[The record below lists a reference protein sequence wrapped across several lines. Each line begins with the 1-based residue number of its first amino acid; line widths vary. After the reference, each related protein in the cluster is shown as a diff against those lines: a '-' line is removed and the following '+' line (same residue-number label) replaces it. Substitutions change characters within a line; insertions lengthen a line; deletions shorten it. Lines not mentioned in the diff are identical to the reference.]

1 MTRVRS
7 HYSEIA
13 DPIVPDTLPARPRR
27 APTRR
32 RLGQLL
38 LERGVITEDQ
48 LARALSEKSTT
59 GERLGTALVR
69 LGLLTESELVD
80 ALSTLFAIPTVTVPE
95 DGADPAVVQLVP
107 ALTARKYDL
116 FPVRRI
122 NGCLT
127 VAMADPRNLRAL
139 DDVAFATSLRVVP
152 GIAPLSAIRR
162 ALDRYYGASAAQLA
176 LSAEVGGT
184 EVELIDAPTPN
195 RSADLADLRAWA
207 DQAPVI
213 RLVNML
219 LGEAIAQAA
228 SDIHLEPFET
238 GLHVRYRLDG
248 VLQRMRTLPKR
259 VEAGLVSR
267 IKIMADLDIAER
279 RLPQDGRLKLRYEG
293 REIDVRVSSM
303 PTVCGESVCL
313 RLLDRQAVRLN
324 LSELGLDEANLEQFT
339 RAIDS
344 QDGMILITG
353 PTGSGKTTTLYSAI
367 ERLRPRD
374 VKIMT
379 VEDPVEYYLDGVTQV
394 AVHDD
399 IGRTFA
405 TVLRTFLRHDPD
417 ILLVGEMRDGETAQ
431 IGIRAALTG
440 HLVLATLH
448 TIDSPS
454 AIPRLLDMGIPGSL
468 LASCLRLTV
477 AQRLVRRLC
486 TACREPYEADAR
498 SLTAYGHRSTGSGTV
513 VLYRGRGCPSC
524 RFTGM
529 RGRVAV
535 YELMPTSPEIA
546 ALIARNGSTNEIRDS
561 ARRNGSLSLRQ
572 AGLLKV
578 VEGVT
583 TMAEVLRV
591 TPDEGGAYA
600 EANEP
605 HQ

>member
-1 MTRVRS
+1 MKRS
-7 HYSEIA
+7 EPHYAEISGPLGTA
-13 DPIVPDTLPARPRR
+13 IAVERPRHA
-27 APTRR
+27 APRQ

-38 LERGVITEDQ
+38 LKRGILTEDQ
-48 LARALSEKSTT
+48 LALALREKRGT
-59 GERLGTALVR
+59 GERLGNVLIR
-69 LGLLTESELVD
+69 LGLVTESELVD
-80 ALSTLFAIPTVTVPE
+80 ALSTLFAIPPVEVPE
-95 DGADPAVVQLVP
+95 DSVDPAVVRLVP
-107 ALTARKYDL
+107 ALTARKYDV

-127 VAMADPRNLRAL
+127 VAMADPTNLRAL
-139 DDVAFATSLRVVP
+139 DDLAFATSLRVVP
-152 GIAPLSAIRR
+152 GIASLAAIRR
-162 ALDRYYGASAAQLA
+162 AIDRHYDAIPAPLLVSPEITGRD
-176 LSAEVGGT
+176 
-184 EVELIDAPTPN
+184 VELIDLPAAG
-195 RSADLADLRAWA
+195 RSPDLADLRAWA
-207 DQAPVI
+207 DQAPII
-213 RLVNML
+213 RLVNSL
-219 LGEAIAQAA
+219 LAEAIAQSA

-248 VLQRMRTLPKR
+248 VLQRVRALPKR
-259 VEAGLVSR
+259 VEAGIVSR

-293 REIDVRVSSM
+293 RQIDVRVSSM
-303 PTVCGESVCL
+303 PTVCGESVCM
-313 RLLDRQAVRLN
+313 RLLDRQVVRLS
-324 LSELGLDEANLEQFT
+324 LADLGLHGASLEQFT
-339 RAIDS
+339 RAIDC
-344 QDGMILITG
+344 QDGMVLITG

-374 VKIMT
+374 LKIMT

-405 TVLRTFLRHDPD
+405 SVLRTFLRHDPD
-417 ILLVGEMRDGETAQ
+417 ILLVGEMRDAETAQ

-448 TIDSPS
+448 TIDCSS

-477 AQRLVRRLC
+477 AQRLVRRIC
-486 TACREPYEADAR
+486 TACREPYEANDR
-498 SLTAYGHRSTGSGTV
+498 SLAALGHPSAESGPS
-513 VLYRGRGCPSC
+513 VLYRGRGCQAC

-546 ALIARNGSTNEIRDS
+546 GLVARNGSTSEVRDS
-561 ARRNGSLSLRQ
+561 ARRNGLLSLRQ

-578 VEGVT
+578 AEGVT
-583 TMAEVLRV
+583 TLAEVLRV
-591 TPDEGGAYA
+591 TPDETGAD
-600 EANEP
+600 P
-605 HQ
+605 G

>member
-1 MTRVRS
+1 MKRVQAPVAEVLEPLEP
-7 HYSEIA
+7 HTA
-13 DPIVPDTLPARPRR
+13 QARPRG
-27 APTRR
+27 APTRQ

-38 LERGVITEDQ
+38 LARGVITEDQ
-48 LARALSEKSTT
+48 LAHALREKGSS
-59 GERLGTALVR
+59 GERLGQVMVR
-69 LGLLTESELVD
+69 LGLITESELVD
-80 ALSTLFAIPTVTVPE
+80 GLSTLFGIPTVTVPE
-95 DGADPAVVQLVP
+95 DSADPAIIRLVP

-116 FPVRRI
+116 FPVWRI

-152 GIAPLSAIRR
+152 GIAPLSTIRR
-162 ALDRYYGASAAQLA
+162 AIDRYYDPSAAPLV
-176 LSAEVGGT
+176 LSAEIGGRD
-184 EVELIDAPTPN
+184 VELIEVPTAS
-195 RSADLADLRAWA
+195 RLADLADLRAWA

-213 RLVNML
+213 RLVNTL
-219 LGEAIAQAA
+219 LAEAIAQSA

-248 VLQRMRTLPKR
+248 VLQRVRTLPKR
-259 VEAGLVSR
+259 VEAGIVSR

-279 RLPQDGRLKLRYEG
+279 RLPQDGRLKLRYEE

-303 PTVCGESVCL
+303 PTVCGESVCM
-313 RLLDRQAVRLN
+313 RLLDRHAVRLS
-324 LSELGLDEANLEQFT
+324 LSDVGLHGPSLEQFT
-339 RAIDS
+339 RAIDA

-379 VEDPVEYYLDGVTQV
+379 VEDPVEYHLDGVTQV

-440 HLVLATLH
+440 HLVLTTLH
-448 TIDSPS
+448 TIDCPS

-477 AQRLVRRLC
+477 AQRLVRRIC
-486 TACREPYEADAR
+486 SGCREPYEADEAV
-498 SLTAYGHRSTGSGTV
+498 LAAHGHRSAGKGRA
-513 VLYRGRGCPSC
+513 VLSRGRGCQSC

-529 RGRVAV
+529 RGRVAI

-546 ALIARNGSTNEIRDS
+546 ELIARNGSTNEIRDS
-561 ARRNGSLSLRQ
+561 ARRHGLMSLRQ

-578 VEGVT
+578 LEGVT

-591 TPDEGGAYA
+591 TPDEAGT
-600 EANEP
+600 
-605 HQ
+605 